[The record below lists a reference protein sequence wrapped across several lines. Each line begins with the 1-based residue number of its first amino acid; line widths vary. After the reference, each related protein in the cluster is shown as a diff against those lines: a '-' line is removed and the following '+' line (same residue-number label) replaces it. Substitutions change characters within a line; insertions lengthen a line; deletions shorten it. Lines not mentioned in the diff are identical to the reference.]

1 MKRLLFGGESFV
13 TGKDS
18 LEYLKNITVKKAFIV
33 AGSNS
38 MMKMALSEG
47 LKLFYKK
54 MEQKHWCIRELA
66 KIPIPFV
73 F

>member
-18 LEYLKNITVKKAFIV
+18 LEYLKNITAKKAFIV

-38 MMKMALSEG
+38 MMKNGVIGRIEAL
-47 LKLFYKK
+47 L
-54 MEQKHWCIRELA
+54 
-66 KIPIPFV
+66 
-73 F
+73 